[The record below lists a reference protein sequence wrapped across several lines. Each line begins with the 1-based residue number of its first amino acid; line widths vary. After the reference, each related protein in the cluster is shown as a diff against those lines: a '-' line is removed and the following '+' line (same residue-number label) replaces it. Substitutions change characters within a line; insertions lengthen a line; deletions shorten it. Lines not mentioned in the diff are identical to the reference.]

1 MFAEKKDRRY
11 TSDEFLAMTDLEG
24 RYELIDGYIY
34 DMAPAP
40 GYIHQ
45 RLSFDL
51 SHRIND
57 YILGNKGKCEVLSAP
72 SDVKLDDYNTVQPDI
87 FVVCDHEKFDKHGCV
102 GAPDWV
108 IEIVSP
114 SDTQRDTVDKL
125 GLYSKAGVREYW
137 IVFPEERQV
146 LVYLFEAPNT
156 TGIFTFDDDIPV
168 SIYKDAPE
176 PLRIRI
182 SDFFPKNR

>member
-1 MFAEKKDRRY
+1 MLSEKKERRY
-11 TSDEFLAMTDLEG
+11 TSDEFLAMTELDG
-24 RYELIDGYIY
+24 QYELIDGYIY

-40 GYIHQ
+40 SPLHQDIAGYFY
-45 RLSFDL
+45 RTVW
-51 SHRIND
+51 D
-57 YILGNKGKCEVLSAP
+57 YIERNNGKCHAYMGPL
-72 SDVKLDDYNTVQPDI
+72 DVKLDDENTVEPDVL
-87 FVVCDHEKFDKHGCV
+87 VVCDPDKIDKKRCI

-137 IVFPEERQV
+137 IVFPEERQM

-156 TGIFTFDDDIPV
+156 TGIFTFDDEIPV

-176 PLRIRI
+176 PLKIRI
-182 SDFFPKNR
+182 SDFLPKNR